1 MNVSRVSGTH
11 SAGPPSAS
19 ASSSWMSIELTVTP
33 FRGYSAGKVWHAKA
47 EASRETARLAELLKI
62 EAQRPDPD
70 GGPARADEPT
80 SGTAANT

>member
-1 MNVSRVSGTH
+1 MRCTEFLAPTALDPLRPRLHPRGCRSVDRYPFSGLLRLQVGTQ
-11 SAGPPSAS
+11 
-19 ASSSWMSIELTVTP
+19 
-33 FRGYSAGKVWHAKA
+33 KQ
-47 EASRETARLAELLKI
+47 ASRETARLAELLKI